1 MLESLH
7 FGKLVVIGDVMLD
20 CYVAGNVERISPE
33 APVPVVRQSRRSAV
47 PGGAANV
54 AINAAALGCSVTL
67 IGAVGPDDIGMSL
80 RNAISSH
87 SHIDLSMLVEVP
99 GWSTISKTRI
109 ISSGQQIVRVD
120 AEYLIDFDDTIRRTL
135 IARTIAALEGASVLV
150 CSDYAKGVL
159 SRDVVSAIIKE
170 ARARGIPVIVDPKI
184 RDFTCYAGASLIT
197 PNRSEAT
204 LASGLT
210 ICGDADA
217 EQAAALL
224 SGQFGGDVLITRSE
238 DGMTLWQ
245 RNGHV
250 LHQPARKTE
259 VFDVSGAGDTVLAT
273 IAAILSTGQD
283 IETAV
288 VIATH
293 AASLAIRK
301 IGTAT
306 VSCEELTHALNED
319 AAANG
324 GVVSLERAKSI
335 VAGWRRRGLSI
346 VFTSGCFDIVH
357 SGHIALLRAA
367 ATEGDRLIVALS
379 SDASA
384 FHHKGPTRP
393 MQSKDARGLV
403 VSALRDVDLV
413 VFFDE
418 GTLQQTIE
426 ALLPDVLVKGID
438 CSKDQVVVD
447 DIMKAAGGR
456 VVGVNLIEGYSVT
469 QIVRK
474 MQSEKLG
481 NF

>member
-1 MLESLH
+1 MIEGLH
-7 FGKLVVIGDVMLD
+7 FGKLVVIADVMLD

-150 CSDYAKGVL
+150 CFDYAKGVL

-283 IETAV
+283 LETAV
-288 VIATH
+288 VIATFVF
-293 AASLAIRK
+293 SLVIFDWFRDALEEKGIRPCIPGQKSRAMPIRYDKRKYKHRNRIEIMFGRLKDWRRVATRYDRCPNVFFSAICLA
-301 IGTAT
+301 AT
-306 VSCEELTHALNED
+306 VMFWL
-319 AAANG
+319 
-324 GVVSLERAKSI
+324 
-335 VAGWRRRGLSI
+335 
-346 VFTSGCFDIVH
+346 
-357 SGHIALLRAA
+357 
-367 ATEGDRLIVALS
+367 
-379 SDASA
+379 
-384 FHHKGPTRP
+384 
-393 MQSKDARGLV
+393 
-403 VSALRDVDLV
+403 
-413 VFFDE
+413 
-418 GTLQQTIE
+418 
-426 ALLPDVLVKGID
+426 
-438 CSKDQVVVD
+438 
-447 DIMKAAGGR
+447 
-456 VVGVNLIEGYSVT
+456 
-469 QIVRK
+469 
-474 MQSEKLG
+474 
-481 NF
+481 